1 MNVCRF
7 AFVGIIFQLSGLS
20 PVQAQQ
26 SADSL
31 LYKESISNL
40 HRIYL
45 EEIGDNA
52 QIYHG
57 SEYIRYG
64 QKTAGFPYYE
74 SDSIRMGSINY
85 QGNLYNGKNLFY
97 NLITDEIIIPDYT
110 GNALITLARG
120 KVNFFTVGKHRFLE
134 MINEQTDGLQTDGF
148 YEELFSG
155 EPGLYVRR
163 EKRLDAG
170 TGSEEAKYI
179 QYNVYYL
186 RKDNKYYVV
195 DSKNSLLEQLKD
207 EENLLKKYIRA
218 NKLKFKIKKD
228 LESSLVLTTMYY
240 SGLKH

>member
-1 MNVCRF
+1 MIVCRL
-7 AFVGIIFQLSGLS
+7 ACVGIIFQLSGLS
-20 PVQAQQ
+20 PVRAQQ

-45 EEIGDNA
+45 NEIGDNA

-74 SDSIRMGSINY
+74 SDSILMGSINY
-85 QGNLYNGKNLFY
+85 QGNLYKGMNLFY
-97 NLITDEIIIPDYT
+97 NLVTDEIIIPDYSRS
-110 GNALITLARG
+110 ALITLARG
-120 KVNFFTVGKHRFLE
+120 KVDCFTIGKHEFLE
-134 MINEQTDGLQTDGF
+134 MTNKQSEGIPTDGF
-148 YEELFSG
+148 YEELFPG
-155 EPGLYVRR
+155 EPGLFVRR

-179 QYNVYYL
+179 QYNSYYL
-186 RKDNKYYVV
+186 RKDKKYYAV
-195 DSKNSLLEQLKD
+195 DSKNSLLDLLKD
-207 EENLLKKYIRA
+207 QENLLKKYIRA

-228 LESSLVLTTMYY
+228 LESSLVLTTTYY